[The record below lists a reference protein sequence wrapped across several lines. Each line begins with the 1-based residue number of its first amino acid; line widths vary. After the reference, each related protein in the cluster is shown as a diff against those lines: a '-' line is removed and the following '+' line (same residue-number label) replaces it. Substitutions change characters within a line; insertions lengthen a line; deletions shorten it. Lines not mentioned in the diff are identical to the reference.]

1 MHGLK
6 VILCNRLLIIVSK
19 IMECTVCEAMKIR
32 ELNSCCLSLLL
43 VACSEDSPGEPPQ
56 ASTVAVAIVFF
67 HKRLHMSS
75 VPIGQL
81 SGLILIFLH
90 HGSITHHVGEHDGGE
105 FAFRLIEVKF
115 NGVTMRCL

>member
-43 VACSEDSPGEPPQ
+43 VACGEESPGEPPQ
-56 ASTVAVAIVFF
+56 ASTVVVAIVFF
-67 HKRLHMSS
+67 HKRLHKSS
-75 VPIGQL
+75 VSSTLPGPIT
-81 SGLILIFLH
+81 
-90 HGSITHHVGEHDGGE
+90 GSTLLMLVGRSS
-105 FAFRLIEVKF
+105 ASRTNRV
-115 NGVTMRCL
+115 VR